1 MSNKKG
7 EYVKDYI
14 KTIKYGLNYY
24 KNVER
29 NQKTKEEQL
38 QK

>member
-24 KNVER
+24 KNVDKYQHR
-29 NQKTKEEQL
+29 KEDL
-38 QK
+38 KK

>member
-24 KNVER
+24 KNVE
-29 NQKTKEEQL
+29 KTKKEDKL
-38 QK
+38 